1 MPGAGMVRQIFL
13 IQDMLWSALFHAYAN
28 GHNGVVKL
36 LLEYGANEDLRDKV
50 TACMLQH
57 VVYILVIIVGWQM
70 CGRRCS
76 EENCA

>member
-1 MPGAGMVRQIFL
+1 
-13 IQDMLWSALFHAYAN
+13 MLWSALFHAYAN

-57 VVYILVIIVGWQM
+57 VVYNYSCDYCRMADVLQTLL
-70 CGRRCS
+70 RRKLCVARLRKLYTW
-76 EENCA
+76 EAT